1 MYCGGITYSIV
12 HDADLAAGHGP
23 HPAASPFDKRVSE
36 ILKLSAFELYKVEL
50 PAGASTVPHDH
61 LHDGVEDAY
70 SIIRGGGWLVVDG
83 TEIPIT
89 AGHFIAVTKE
99 STRFVKAGSNGCDL
113 IAVCA

>member
-1 MYCGGITYSIV
+1 MTYSMV
-12 HDADLAAGHGP
+12 LDADLVSGRGP

-36 ILKLSAFELYKVEL
+36 PLKLSAFEMYKVEL

-61 LHDGVEDAY
+61 LRDGVEDAY
-70 SIIRGGGWLVVDG
+70 SIVRGDGWLVVDG
-83 TEIPIT
+83 AEIPIA

-99 STRFVKAGSNGCDL
+99 STRCIRAGGNGCDF